1 MTEFI
6 TFRRMTLDDV
16 DAVWEL
22 EKEAFP
28 TPWSRE
34 AFVNEMLA
42 NRFAY
47 YIVGE
52 NQASEVIAFCGMW
65 LVTDECHITNVAV
78 TTCARGNGFGEA
90 LMREAIRVTRENG
103 GRVMT
108 LEVRV
113 SNDTAQNLYRK
124 LGFQEGGIR
133 KNYYTDTHEDA
144 LVMWVEFT

>member
-1 MTEFI
+1 MNERI
-6 TFRRMTLDDV
+6 SFRRMTLDDV

-22 EKEAFP
+22 EKESFP
-28 TPWSRE
+28 APWSRD
-34 AFVNEMLA
+34 AFVNEMIA

-47 YIVGE
+47 YVVGE
-52 NQASEVIAFCGMW
+52 LETGDLVAFCGMW

-78 TTCARGNGFGEA
+78 TSRCRGKGLGEL
-90 LMREAIRVTRENG
+90 LMKEAIRVTKEHG

-113 SNDTAQNLYRK
+113 SNNVAQNLYRK

-144 LVMWVEFT
+144 LVMWVEFE

>member
-1 MTEFI
+1 MNNTIF
-6 TFRRMTLDDV
+6 FRKMTLEDV
-16 DAVWEL
+16 DGVWEL

-28 TPWSRE
+28 TPWTRE

-42 NRFAY
+42 NKFAY

-52 NQASEVIAFCGMW
+52 LEPGNIVAFCGMW

-78 TTCARGNGFGEA
+78 TSRCRGKGYGEL
-90 LMREAIRVTRENG
+90 LMREAIRVTKEYG
-103 GRVMT
+103 GRIMT

-113 SNDTAQNLYRK
+113 TNDVAQNLYRK
-124 LGFQEGGIR
+124 LGFRDGGIR

-144 LVMWVEFT
+144 LVMWVEF